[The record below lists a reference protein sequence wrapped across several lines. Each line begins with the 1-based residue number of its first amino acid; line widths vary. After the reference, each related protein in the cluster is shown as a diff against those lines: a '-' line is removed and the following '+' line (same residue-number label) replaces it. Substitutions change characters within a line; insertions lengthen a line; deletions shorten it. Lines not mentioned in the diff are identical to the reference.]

1 MGEDSDNSNESRPI
15 SPKMKRWYDEFHN
28 QIVKEDSLE
37 ANEETVKDSKP
48 DSSDNGFQHKGFC
61 KILICM
67 SIIGGIFS
75 LIGYAVGPD
84 TCDNDSIFETLGTL
98 LFWISMLSI
107 PINILIWLV
116 TLFDAKAPSAEIFGW
131 SALHIL
137 VVFICMLIFGE
148 FLLQD
153 MFCNGGPGF
162 YVTAS
167 PI

>member
-1 MGEDSDNSNESRPI
+1 VVEDSDNSKESRPI
-15 SPKMKRWYDEFHN
+15 SPKMKRWYEEFHN
-28 QIVKEDSLE
+28 QTEKKDSHE
-37 ANEETVKDSKP
+37 SNEENLIHSKP
-48 DSSDNGFQHKGFC
+48 DSSDGGFRHKGFC

-84 TCDNDSIFETLGTL
+84 TCDNDSIFETVGAL

-107 PINILIWLV
+107 PINILIWLT
-116 TLFDAKAPSAEIFGW
+116 TLVDAKAPSAEIFGW

-137 VVFICMLIFGE
+137 AVFLCMFIFGE